1 MQYKN
6 IHPWDVSPKEAI
18 SIQKN
23 LKSKIVF
30 QHKKKKVNYVAGAD
44 ITCFKDS
51 NEAYAG
57 IVVMTF
63 PELRVVEEKGV
74 KGQVTFPYI
83 PGLLTF
89 REAPILLKA
98 FGELNIEPD
107 LILFDGQG
115 IAHPRGMGLAAHLG
129 LLLNKPAIGCAKSRL
144 TGSYDEPEKERG
156 SFSYLY
162 DRDGEVLGAVV
173 RTKTN
178 INPLFVS
185 IGYKI
190 DLSNSIKFA
199 LECCCGYKLPEPTR
213 LAHNFV
219 NRLSRDGVP
228 NE

>member
-1 MQYKN
+1 MKYRK

-18 SIQKN
+18 AIQNELRK
-23 LKSKIVF
+23 KIVL
-30 QHKKKKVNYVAGAD
+30 QSKKEKFKYIAGAD

-51 NEAYAG
+51 DEAYAG
-57 IVVMTF
+57 IVVMAF
-63 PELRVVEEKGV
+63 PELSVVEEKGV
-74 KGQVTFPYI
+74 KGRVNFPYI
-83 PGLLTF
+83 PGLLAF
-89 REAPILLKA
+89 REAPILLNA
-98 FGELNIEPD
+98 FERLDIEPD

-115 IAHPRGMGLAAHLG
+115 VAHPRGMGIAAHIG
-129 LLLNKPAIGCAKSRL
+129 LLLNKPAMGCAKSRL

-162 DRDGEVLGAVV
+162 DKDKKVIGAVV

-178 INPLFVS
+178 INPIFVS

-190 DLSNSIKFA
+190 NLSNSITFA
-199 LECCCGYKLPEPTR
+199 LECCRGYKLPEPTR

-219 NRLSRDGVP
+219 NKLRRDGMP